1 VRAAQRRTL
10 GRRGAAARRSPFSAA
25 ARAPRPITRPP
36 ARSFLVVSHFTHYDK
51 VHLWVNVPI
60 LLTLLIAKLPEMHG
74 VRIFGI
80 NRGIIDEEPRDA
92 GSARDD

>member
-1 VRAAQRRTL
+1 
-10 GRRGAAARRSPFSAA
+10 
-25 ARAPRPITRPP
+25 
-36 ARSFLVVSHFTHYDK
+36 